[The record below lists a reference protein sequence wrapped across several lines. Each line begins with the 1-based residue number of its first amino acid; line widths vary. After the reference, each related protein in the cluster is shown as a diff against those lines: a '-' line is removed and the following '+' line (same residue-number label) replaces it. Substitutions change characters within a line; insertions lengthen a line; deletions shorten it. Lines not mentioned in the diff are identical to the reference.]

1 MLYSVAE
8 NHRRRA
14 HNGCPHYACVSL
26 GAKSVLKKS
35 TPTYTELMSIL
46 NRFFIAEWFKALVG
60 ALVALLLLVTSADII
75 NGFLRGKEGD
85 RVLLEWLLKMPDL
98 TGKMLPVTCLIATL
112 FTFNRLKSHNELIA
126 ALAAGF
132 SHLKLTLLIATCSL
146 TVVGLQFFNLGFLE
160 PHANK
165 IKRQEIERSRASE
178 GKYLTRSMATGGQF
192 WFKSKDYFATFAQFD
207 KAQGALLGIRFYYYA
222 TSGLTTKIISADA
235 AVSVNGQDWMLR
247 NVTTLEDLSGSRF
260 PRQETHKELPITL
273 NETLSDFGEFEADLT
288 TLSWFSLYD
297 FVSKIEQTG
306 INTSEYKII
315 LHQKLALSL
324 ACLVFALIPMGAMY
338 RPSRRSDSF
347 GKNVAITLIL
357 TIGFWVAFSATL
369 SFGQTGKIP
378 SVIAPYLV
386 PSAFL
391 VFSVWTYLR
400 NRKLAF

>member
-1 MLYSVAE
+1 
-8 NHRRRA
+8 
-14 HNGCPHYACVSL
+14 
-26 GAKSVLKKS
+26 
-35 TPTYTELMSIL
+35 MSIL
-46 NRFFIAEWFKALVG
+46 TRLFVAEWFKALVG

-75 NGFLRGKEGD
+75 NGFLRGKEGE

-112 FTFNRLKSHNELIA
+112 FTFNRLKSYNELIA
-126 ALAAGF
+126 ALAAGY
-132 SHLKLTLLIATCSL
+132 SYLRLTLLVGACSL
-146 TVVGLQFFNLGFLE
+146 SVVGLQFLNLGYLE

-165 IKRQEIERSRASE
+165 VKRQEIERSRASE
-178 GKYLTRSMATGGQF
+178 GKYLTRSMAAGGQF

-207 KAQGALLGIRFYYYA
+207 KVQGALLGIRFYYYA
-222 TSGLTTKIISADA
+222 PSGLTSKIVTADA
-235 AVSVNGQDWMLR
+235 AVSQGGQAWVLR
-247 NVTTLEDLSGSRF
+247 NATTLDDLGGSRF
-260 PRQETHKELPITL
+260 PRQQRFPELPITL
-273 NETLSDFGEFEADLT
+273 NETPADFGEFEADLT

-297 FVSKIEQTG
+297 FVTKIEQTG

-324 ACLVFALIPMGAMY
+324 ACLVFALIPLGAMY

-347 GKNVAITLIL
+347 GKNVAVTLIL
-357 TIGFWVAFSATL
+357 TIGFWVAFSASL

-378 SVIAPYLV
+378 SEIAPYLV

-391 VFSVWTYLR
+391 AFSLWTYLR